1 MKESHVACMGDV
13 RNAYKAL
20 DGKPEG
26 KRSLEDKRIIP
37 KLILKNEIGRCGLV
51 WLRIGSSSEL
61 LW

>member
-1 MKESHVACMGDV
+1 MGDV